1 MGTRVWLA
9 AAVAGILLVM
19 CVEASA
25 AGPAGAVTFNKDVL
39 PILQRNCQTCHRPG
53 NIAPMSFLSYETTRP
68 WAKAM
73 KAAVVTRKMPPWF
86 ADPQY
91 GHFSNDRSLK
101 QEEID
106 TIVQW
111 VDNGAVKGDP
121 NDAPPPVKWPEN
133 GWMTNPDLVLKG
145 IPYTVPAAP
154 DKNVIEWMTLTT
166 PTGFTKDTWVTSVEI
181 KPSEL
186 GVTHHICVS
195 FVPHRSD
202 TVYNTFLWVDK
213 QRDEIG
219 AEVAPTKREVL
230 IPTADGKGR
239 KITVGAGDNVPP
251 NASTGATNLE
261 QNISCYVPGRAL
273 SDFRPYNAAL
283 LVPAGWDLT
292 WSIHYTPNGAA
303 ATDRPEVGLTISKE
317 PPQRWLIESGNATD
331 QKNFAIPPNDP
342 NYAPPAA
349 EFTFLVDAELHWMSP
364 HMHVRGKDMTY
375 KLVFPDGKERVVL
388 NVPNYDFNW
397 QLGYDLTESIKVPKG
412 TKLIATG
419 HFDNSANN
427 KFNPDPNRTVYFGN
441 MTWEEM
447 FTPFFAITVDK
458 SVDPKKA
465 VKSPGR
471 FGNGA

>member
-1 MGTRVWLA
+1 MSTRAWLA
-9 AAVAGILLVM
+9 GVVAGGLLVM
-19 CVEASA
+19 CAEAST
-25 AGPAGAVTFNKDVL
+25 AGPVTFNKDVL

-86 ADPQY
+86 ADPQF

-101 QEEID
+101 REEID
-106 TIVQW
+106 TIVRW
-111 VDNGAVKGDP
+111 VDSGAQPGDP
-121 NDAPPPVKWPEN
+121 HDAPPPVQWPEN
-133 GWMTNPDLVLKG
+133 GWTTKPDIVLKG
-145 IPYTVPAAP
+145 TPYTVSAAP
-154 DKNVIEWMTLTT
+154 DKNVIEWMSLTT
-166 PTGFTKDTWVTSVEI
+166 PTGFTKDMWVTSVEI

-195 FVPHRSD
+195 FVPHRRD

-213 QRDEIG
+213 QRDETG
-219 AEVAPTKREVL
+219 AEVAPTARQVL

-239 KITVGAGDNVPP
+239 KVAAGAGENAPP
-251 NASTGATNLE
+251 NASTGATNAE

-283 LVPAGWDLT
+283 LVPAGWDVL
-292 WSIHYTPNGAA
+292 WSIHYTPNGAPV
-303 ATDRPEVGLTISKE
+303 TDRPELGLTISKE
-317 PPQRWLIESGNATD
+317 QPQRWLIETGNATD
-331 QKNFAIPPNDP
+331 QTNFAIPPNDS
-342 NYAPPAA
+342 NYAPVPA

-388 NVPNYDFNW
+388 DVPHYDFNW

-412 TKLIATG
+412 TKMVVTA
-419 HFDNSANN
+419 HYDNSANN